1 MTKEEKDGYV
11 YIKKNWSDEDIIELN
26 FPMEVKLIEAND
38 KVREDIGKIAVTRG
52 PIVYCMEEADNGKD
66 LHMLS
71 VKGDTKAE
79 LSDINISGVLAK
91 MVTLSGY
98 RQEVD
103 ATDTGLYH
111 TMKPKLKAETQLK
124 YIPYYMWAN
133 RMENEMQVWTRLD
146 S

>member
-1 MTKEEKDGYV
+1 
-11 YIKKNWSDEDIIELN
+11 
-26 FPMEVKLIEAND
+26 MEVKLIEAND

-52 PIVYCMEEADNGKD
+52 PIVYCMEEADNGKN

-71 VKGDTKAE
+71 VKSDTKAE
-79 LSDINISGVLAK
+79 VSDINISGVLAK

-98 RQEVD
+98 RQE
-103 ATDTGLYH
+103 TDTNKTGLYH
-111 TMKPKLKAETQLK
+111 TMKPKLKKETQLK